1 MKLDQLKKGFW
12 GYKNASVY
20 EYINMMEEEFSE
32 KLAEKVTEQK
42 KQEEEYRTQITSL
55 EEELSRVRKELEEQK
70 QEQMNVAAA
79 LMEAVR
85 YKDELQQEAQEKM
98 QEERAAWEKK
108 LEEGAKELNGYQKQI
123 AKVREMVQGLLQS
136 MDAKSEE
143 VEMQIQTVKAACPR
157 HNMTLFERNHTEEA

>member
-1 MKLDQLKKGFW
+1 MPPSATSGREAP
-12 GYKNASVY
+12 AS
-20 EYINMMEEEFSE
+20 EEEFSE

-85 YKDELQQEAQEKM
+85 YKDELQQEAREKM

-136 MDAKSEE
+136 RDAKSEE

>member
-12 GYKNASVY
+12 GYKKASVY

-32 KLAEKVTEQK
+32 KLAGKVTEQRE
-42 KQEEEYRTQITSL
+42 EEEYRTQITSL

-70 QEQMNVAAA
+70 KEQMNVAAA

-136 MDAKSEE
+136 MDAKLRKWRCRFR
-143 VEMQIQTVKAACPR
+143 Q
-157 HNMTLFERNHTEEA
+157 

>member
-1 MKLDQLKKGFW
+1 M
-12 GYKNASVY
+12 
-20 EYINMMEEEFSE
+20 
-32 KLAEKVTEQK
+32 
-42 KQEEEYRTQITSL
+42 
-55 EEELSRVRKELEEQK
+55 RKELEEQK

-157 HNMTLFERNHTEEA
+157 HNMTLFERNQTEEA

>member
-1 MKLDQLKKGFW
+1 
-12 GYKNASVY
+12 
-20 EYINMMEEEFSE
+20 MMEEEFSE

-85 YKDELQQEAQEKM
+85 YKDELQQEAREKM

-157 HNMTLFERNHTEEA
+157 HNMTLFERNQTEEA

>member
-12 GYKNASVY
+12 GYKKASVY
-20 EYINMMEEEFSE
+20 EYITMMEEEFSE

-55 EEELSRVRKELEEQK
+55 EKELEEQK
-70 QEQMNVAAA
+70 KEQMTVAAA

-85 YKDELQQEAQEKM
+85 YKDELQQEAREKM

-108 LEEGAKELNGYQKQI
+108 LEEGEKELNGYQKQI
-123 AKVREMVQGLLQS
+123 AKVREMIQGLLQS

-157 HNMTLFERNHTEEA
+157 HNMTLFERNQTEEA

>member
-1 MKLDQLKKGFW
+1 M
-12 GYKNASVY
+12 
-20 EYINMMEEEFSE
+20 
-32 KLAEKVTEQK
+32 
-42 KQEEEYRTQITSL
+42 
-55 EEELSRVRKELEEQK
+55 RKELEEQK
-70 QEQMNVAAA
+70 QEQMTVAAA